1 MTEYCDGVKENK
13 NTEIKTF
20 NITKQSLLSP
30 YIHKFPPS
38 KLEPLVLVNL
48 LKQKAKTYCFQIYK
62 ITNSDHSKHKFL
74 MKQVD
79 TTARSNKKFNALIQ
93 RQSHTDFIFCLTQ
106 KYIVETEQ
114 YCGTHFRKLANM
126 LTVKHEVMKKC

>member
-1 MTEYCDGVKENK
+1 
-13 NTEIKTF
+13 
-20 NITKQSLLSP
+20 
-30 YIHKFPPS
+30 
-38 KLEPLVLVNL
+38 
-48 LKQKAKTYCFQIYK
+48 
-62 ITNSDHSKHKFL
+62 
-74 MKQVD
+74 MKQVN

-114 YCGTHFRKLANM
+114 CCGTHFRKLVNM